1 MIPRWF
7 TRPLAEGDTGDDV
20 RIVQRKLDATVTGVF
35 DDETAARV
43 RGVQRRRGLPPTGV
57 VDEATAS
64 VLGEKPDAGRV
75 PDWFPG
81 EPPAPM
87 SEAAVRRFQSE
98 HGLPLTG
105 VVDEATA
112 VALGDLSY

>member
-1 MIPRWF
+1 MPRWF
-7 TRPLAEGDTGDDV
+7 THPLAEGDTGDAV
-20 RIVQRKLDATVTGVF
+20 RIVQRKVDATITGVF

-43 RGVQRRRGLPPTGV
+43 RGVQLRRGLPLTGV
-57 VDEATAS
+57 VDEATAE

-81 EPPAPM
+81 PPPGGM
-87 SEAAVRRFQSE
+87 TEAQVRRFQSE
-98 HGLPLTG
+98 RGLPLTG